1 VHDLKIFREQL
12 DLLRDGLRRRGAL
25 DALSPVLDRG
35 VALEKERRTLIQA
48 VEERK
53 AARNANAQEV
63 AKRKRAKE
71 DAGDLI
77 AQGRALGEE
86 IGRLEGELGGV
97 EAELQRLLLE
107 IPNVTLP
114 AVPGGD
120 EEHNVVV
127 REWGAPRAPDGVKPH
142 WEIGADLGIIDL
154 ERASKISGSGFVVYR
169 KAGARLVRSLL
180 NYFMDVHRDEH
191 GYEEV
196 WPPLLVNRA
205 TMTGTGQLPKFED
218 DAYATR
224 GDELFLIPTAE
235 VPVTNLY
242 RGEILDG
249 ATLTQSFCSYSPCFR
264 AEAGAAGRDTRGM
277 IRQHQFTKVELVSI
291 TTPEASK
298 DEHERMLACAE
309 EVLRQLDLHY
319 RVMTLCAGDMG
330 FSSQK
335 TYDIEVWMP
344 GQGEGGAFREISSC
358 SVCGD
363 FQARRMDARSRGPD
377 GKPRFVHTLNGS
389 GTAVGRA
396 LIAVMETYQ
405 QEDGSIAVPD
415 VLQPYMGGLKVIARE

>member
-1 VHDLKIFREQL
+1 MHDLKIFREQL

-71 DAGDLI
+71 DADDLI
-77 AQGRALGEE
+77 AQGRALGDE
-86 IGRLEGELGGV
+86 ISRLEGELGGV

-242 RGEILDG
+242 RDEIL
-249 ATLTQSFCSYSPCFR
+249 
-264 AEAGAAGRDTRGM
+264 EAGALPMGFVAYSKCFRREAGSAGKDTRGVL
-277 IRQHQFTKVELVSI
+277 RTHEFDKVELVRYA
-291 TTPEASK
+291 TPESSA
-298 DEHERMLACAE
+298 DQLELLTRHAETMLERLGLPYRRKLLA
-309 EVLRQLDLHY
+309 
-319 RVMTLCAGDMG
+319 AGDTG
-330 FSSQK
+330 FSSAM
-335 TYDIEVWMP
+335 TYDLEAWAPGVGAWLEV
-344 GQGEGGAFREISSC
+344 SSC
-358 SVCGD
+358 SN
-363 FQARRMDARSRGPD
+363 FTEYQARRANIRYRPAKGE
-377 GKPRFVHTLNGS
+377 KPRFVHTLNGS
-389 GTAVGRA
+389 GLAFPRTLACI
-396 LIAVMETYQ
+396 LEHYQ
-405 QEDGSIAVPD
+405 NADGSVTVPD
-415 VLQPYMGGLKVIARE
+415 VLRPYLGTDTLSLR

>member
-242 RGEILDG
+242 RDEIL
-249 ATLTQSFCSYSPCFR
+249 
-264 AEAGAAGRDTRGM
+264 EAGALPMGFVAYSKCFRREAGSAGKDTRGVL
-277 IRQHQFTKVELVSI
+277 RTHEFDKVELVRYA
-291 TTPEASK
+291 TPESSA
-298 DEHERMLACAE
+298 DQLELLTRHAETMLERLGLPYRRKLLA
-309 EVLRQLDLHY
+309 
-319 RVMTLCAGDMG
+319 AGDTG
-330 FSSQK
+330 FSSAM
-335 TYDIEVWMP
+335 TYDLEAWAPGVGAWLEV
-344 GQGEGGAFREISSC
+344 SSC
-358 SVCGD
+358 SN
-363 FQARRMDARSRGPD
+363 FTEYQARRANIRYRPAKGE
-377 GKPRFVHTLNGS
+377 KPRFVHTLNGS
-389 GTAVGRA
+389 GLAFPRTLACI
-396 LIAVMETYQ
+396 LEHYQ
-405 QEDGSIAVPD
+405 NADGSVTVPD
-415 VLQPYMGGLKVIARE
+415 VLRPYLGTDTLSLR